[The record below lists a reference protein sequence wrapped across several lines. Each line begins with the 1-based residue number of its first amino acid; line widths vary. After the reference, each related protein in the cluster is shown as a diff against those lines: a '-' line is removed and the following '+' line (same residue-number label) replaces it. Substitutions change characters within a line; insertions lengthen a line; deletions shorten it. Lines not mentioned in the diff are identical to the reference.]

1 MDVIRLS
8 LMVLI
13 VSQLLFVCYSDIRHR
28 IISNKFVISIACNA
42 IILSL
47 VTHHTVS
54 IIIPIVALFIGYIIF
69 HFNVMGGGDVKLI
82 TALLLALTAEQSL
95 NFIIYTAVMGGVVMV
110 VGLLINRADIQK
122 RGVPYAVAI
131 TAGFLS
137 SVLI

>member
-8 LMVLI
+8 LIVLI

-28 IISNKFVISIACNA
+28 IISNKFIISISFNA
-42 IILSL
+42 IIFSL
-47 VTHHTVS
+47 VMHHTVS

-82 TALLLALTAEQSL
+82 TVLLLALTAEQSL

-110 VGLLINRADIQK
+110 VGLLITRVDIQK

>member
-1 MDVIRLS
+1 M
-8 LMVLI
+8 
-13 VSQLLFVCYSDIRHR
+13 
-28 IISNKFVISIACNA
+28 
-42 IILSL
+42 
-47 VTHHTVS
+47 HHTVS

-82 TALLLALTAEQSL
+82 TALLLALTAEQSF
-95 NFIIYTAVMGGVVMV
+95 NFIIYTAVMGGIVMV
-110 VGLLINRADIQK
+110 VGLLINRVDIQK